1 MTTAS
6 GVSLRST
13 VRRWLPGALISIVAW
28 VVVIQLASW
37 QDIELAFT
45 AVRPLN
51 LGIATLLTFVSL
63 GLRAVAWRVLL
74 DWKASFRKAFFII
87 CEGYLLNNLFPL
99 RAGEI
104 GRAVFMGRASGLG
117 TMHVLSTV
125 VIERAFDLA
134 IAASLLLGT
143 LPLALEMGW
152 AYPAAITTISLVILG
167 LVSMYLMARHNQPV
181 RAFAERVSGRI
192 PIVKRMVLPRFEAL
206 LRGLTVLTRPSQF
219 FISLGLIA
227 LGWVSWVAIYYIMLL
242 TIAPA
247 APFWWGVF
255 VNSVLAMGVALPSAP
270 AALGVFEASIVGAL
284 SILGVTTGAVGFA
297 LLMHLFQF
305 VLTAV
310 LGFIGL
316 LQEGR
321 SISSLLSDIRR

>member
-1 MTTAS
+1 MTTGS
-6 GVSLRST
+6 VSLRST
-13 VRRWLPGALISIVAW
+13 VRRWLPGVLISIVALA
-28 VVVIQLASW
+28 VVIQLAGW

-51 LGIATLLTFVSL
+51 LGAATLLTVMSL
-63 GLRAVAWRVLL
+63 GLRAVAWRALL
-74 DWKASFRKAFFII
+74 DWKASFRQAFFII

-104 GRAVFMGRASGLG
+104 GRAVIMGRVSGLG
-117 TMHVLSTV
+117 SMHVLSTV

-143 LPLALEMGW
+143 LPLALEIDW
-152 AYPAAITTISLVILG
+152 AYPVSIATISVVVLG
-167 LVSMYLMARHNQPV
+167 LASMYFMARYHQPV
-181 RAFAERVSGRI
+181 QAFAELVSERI
-192 PIVKRMVLPRFEAL
+192 PVVKRMILPRFIAF
-206 LRGLTVLTRPSQF
+206 LRGLTILTRPSQF

-227 LGWVSWVAIYYIMLL
+227 LGWVGWVTIYYIMLL
-242 TIAPA
+242 GIAPD

-255 VNSVLAMGVALPSAP
+255 VNSVLALGVALPSAP

-284 SILGVTTGAVGFA
+284 SILGVTAGALGFA

-321 SISSLLSDIRR
+321 SISSLLLDIRR